1 MPLYYYL
8 LFIIIII
15 NIIIINIIII
25 NNNIIINNIIIEP
38 QLPTWS
44 FLGLLLIRE
53 PAGRP
58 FLLSSGSTAPSVWSP
73 GPRSRTE
80 TG

>member
-15 NIIIINIIII
+15 IINIINIIII
-25 NNNIIINNIIIEP
+25 IINIIIEP